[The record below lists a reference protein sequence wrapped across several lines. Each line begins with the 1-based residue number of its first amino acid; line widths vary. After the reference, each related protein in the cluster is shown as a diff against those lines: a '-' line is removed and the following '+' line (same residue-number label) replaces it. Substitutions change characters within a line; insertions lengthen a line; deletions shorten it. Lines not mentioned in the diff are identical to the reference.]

1 MKRILMLLAATLVL
15 LPLSCTKPDTPSGPV
30 DDTQQGGTTNEG
42 DGDNPETKTYKAGD
56 YYKEG
61 LAEGIIAWVDETGEH
76 GLLISLDET
85 RAAWSTEYFGLL
97 DHGYGM
103 TRDGQYNAKIIKSLE
118 GWNEKYPAFAWCDAK
133 NPRGLSS
140 WYLPAIE
147 ELGKALPALKQIN
160 ETLKSKGCETI
171 ADGFGDF
178 YWTSMEMGATLATPG
193 SFNPDVEAD
202 MYDCDKMNEHRVR
215 AMRKF

>member
-1 MKRILMLLAATLVL
+1 
-15 LPLSCTKPDTPSGPV
+15 
-30 DDTQQGGTTNEG
+30 
-42 DGDNPETKTYKAGD
+42 
-56 YYKEG
+56 
-61 LAEGIIAWVDETGEH
+61 
-76 GLLISLDET
+76 
-85 RAAWSTEYFGLL
+85 
-97 DHGYGM
+97 M

-118 GWNEKYPAFAWCDAK
+118 DWNEKYPAFAWCDAK

-140 WYLPAIE
+140 WYLPAID